1 MKTTALLTPD
11 HAACKQFA
19 PAINKRSS
27 LEDLRSEDPSAYPS
41 WSDLQKDK
49 QKQNLACMIHAV
61 CLLYTIT
68 ITNRLCAWRRNMPP
82 PPAS

>member
-49 QKQNLACMIHAV
+49 QKQKVVQYDTCCVFVVYN
-61 CLLYTIT
+61 
-68 ITNRLCAWRRNMPP
+68 NNN
-82 PPAS
+82 